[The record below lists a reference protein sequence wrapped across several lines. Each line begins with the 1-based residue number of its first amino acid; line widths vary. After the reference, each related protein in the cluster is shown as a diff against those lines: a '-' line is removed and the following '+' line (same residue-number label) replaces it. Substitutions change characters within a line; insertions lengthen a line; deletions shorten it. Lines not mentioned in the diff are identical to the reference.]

1 MESNVFL
8 GLSCWLSFSGVSIE
22 LSTFASGL
30 DPDLR
35 DAYQRSPLHCAAFGG
50 FINCMNLLLENGAN
64 VDLQDKEVR
73 AGFYT
78 FIYLMFCT
86 AISKVSSS
94 RCMTVTLN
102 SRNAVFCRSS
112 LIKALLLTFAWHCS
126 ALGRVV
132 NGPHFEARTRPEPDI
147 LFEVR
152 FIPKA
157 KFTEWVKM
165 CATAVYQKT

>member
-1 MESNVFL
+1 
-8 GLSCWLSFSGVSIE
+8 
-22 LSTFASGL
+22 
-30 DPDLR
+30 
-35 DAYQRSPLHCAAFGG
+35 
-50 FINCMNLLLENGAN
+50 MNLLLENGAN

-112 LIKALLLTFAWHCS
+112 LIKALLLTFA
-126 ALGRVV
+126 
-132 NGPHFEARTRPEPDI
+132 
-147 LFEVR
+147 
-152 FIPKA
+152 
-157 KFTEWVKM
+157 
-165 CATAVYQKT
+165 